1 MTHTS
6 TGGWLLAFGLALNCA
21 LVAPAAAAEAVG
33 TVQKV
38 EKTVYG
44 TLPQAARAPLRTK
57 DDLVAQE
64 VVQTAEE
71 SAALI
76 RFIDRAQLTL
86 GGDARI
92 AIEEFTFVPGTEGG
106 KALFRVSGGALRWV
120 SGDLPDGGVRFATP
134 SADLVL
140 HDANFALR
148 VAPNGD
154 TLLAVA
160 AGEVDVTV
168 TASGKT
174 GTVVAGESLLI
185 SPTEVKALSAGIA
198 ATGDRIV
205 DLVWPA
211 PPTGMMSGSDK

>member
-1 MTHTS
+1 MTYS
-6 TGGWLLAFGLALNCA
+6 TKRGWLLAGWLALNCA
-21 LVAPAAAAEAVG
+21 VIAPADAAEAIG

-38 EKTVYG
+38 EKTVYA
-44 TLPQAARAPLRTK
+44 TPSQAPRAPLRAK
-57 DDLVAQE
+57 DDIFAQE

-76 RFIDRAQLTL
+76 RFVDRAQLTL
-86 GGDARI
+86 GSDARI
-92 AIEEFTFVPGTEGG
+92 AIEEFTFVPGTDGG

-120 SGDLPDGGVRFATP
+120 SGDLPDGAVRFATP

-140 HDANFALR
+140 HDANIALR

-205 DLVWPA
+205 DLGWPA
-211 PPTGMMSGSDK
+211 PPTGMTSGSDK